1 MDKIVVDEDGWFE
14 GLVENYEKEEQKDVV
29 INMDET
35 DVDYLDP
42 LDNRNHEENIITE
55 FKDSPAEGV
64 KKRRNRKKNKNLFT
78 IPFDEVIS
86 NLKTIQDMHRDE
98 LVIDSDVDSPNIL
111 LEALYDENEEDE
123 QESNNADEEWE
134 KEEEEED
141 TDITD
146 DNSEIINETIHID
159 DDDDIKDNDDI
170 KIS

>member
-1 MDKIVVDEDGWFE
+1 MDKIIIDEDGWFE
-14 GLVENYEKEEQKDVV
+14 GLVENYEKEEQKDEV

-78 IPFDEVIS
+78 IPFDEVLS
-86 NLKTIQDMHRDE
+86 NLKTIQDMHRDQ
-98 LVIDSDVDSPNIL
+98 LIIDSDVDSPNIL
-111 LEALYDENEEDE
+111 LEALYENEDDE

-134 KEEEEED
+134 KEEEEDD

-146 DNSEIINETIHID
+146 DNSEIINETI
-159 DDDDIKDNDDI
+159 DDIKDDDDT